1 MNSGQFR
8 SCSLPSSD
16 SKYGGCTKIFEDD
29 DVGALLPQF
38 QYNLLYNDSLHCI
51 FTNIRYNLSSS
62 VRSLKRS
69 EA

>member
-29 DVGALLPQF
+29 DVRALLAQF
-38 QYNLLYNDSLHCI
+38 QYNLLYNDSLA
-51 FTNIRYNLSSS
+51 LSP
-62 VRSLKRS
+62 KM
-69 EA
+69 EITHFPKTDKIKQD